1 MKGSELMRIAA
12 AIEYQGQAYCGW
24 QRLSHAPSVQTAV
37 EQALSSIAN
46 ETIETTCAGR
56 TDSGVHATHQIIH
69 FDTKA
74 ERSEHGWLMGT
85 NTQLPHD
92 IAVRWVKTVDEDFH
106 ARFSALYRR
115 YRYVILNRKAR
126 AGLLHK
132 RVTWVQQAL
141 DAENMHQAAQAL
153 IGEQDFSSFRAA
165 GCQAAHARRN
175 VQAVRVH
182 RQGEFVYIDIQA
194 NAFLYHMVRNIAG
207 SLIKVGMGEQPVDW
221 LNSLLAAKDRRQAAP
236 TAPAG
241 GLYFVQVAYPEQFGL
256 EAAPILPVF
265 A

>member
-1 MKGSELMRIAA
+1 
-12 AIEYQGQAYCGW
+12 
-24 QRLSHAPSVQTAV
+24 
-37 EQALSSIAN
+37 ALSSIAN
-46 ETIETTCAGR
+46 EPIETTCAGR
-56 TDSGVHATHQIIH
+56 TDSGVHATHQVIH

-85 NTQLPHD
+85 NTKLPND
-92 IAVRWVKTVDEDFH
+92 IAIHWVKVVNEDFH

-132 RVTWVQQAL
+132 RVTWVQQHLDEAL
-141 DAENMHQAAQAL
+141 MHQAAQAL

-165 GCQAAHARRN
+165 GCQAAHACRN
-175 VQAVRVH
+175 VQAVSVH
-182 RQGEFVYIDIQA
+182 RQGEFVYIDVQA

-207 SLIKVGMGEQPVDW
+207 SLIKIGTGEQPVTW
-221 LNSLLAAKDRRQAAP
+221 LNTLLAAKDRRQAAP
-236 TAPAG
+236 TAPAS
-241 GLYFVQVAYPEQFGL
+241 GLYFVQVAYPESFGL
-256 EAAPILPVF
+256 DTTPVIPTF

>member
-1 MKGSELMRIAA
+1 MRIAA

-56 TDSGVHATHQIIH
+56 TDSGVHASSQVIH
-69 FDTKA
+69 FDTNA

-85 NTQLPHD
+85 NTKLPDD
-92 IAVRWVKTVDEDFH
+92 IAVRWVKKVDEDFH

-132 RVTWVQQAL
+132 RVTWIQQPLNAK
-141 DAENMHQAAQAL
+141 NMHQAAQAL
-153 IGEQDFSSFRAA
+153 LGEQDFSSFRAA
-165 GCQAAHARRN
+165 GCQATHARRH
-175 VQAVRVH
+175 VQAITVQ
-182 RQGEFVYIDIQA
+182 RQGEFIYIDIQA

-207 SLIKVGMGEQPVDW
+207 SLIKVGTGEQEVRWITD
-221 LNSLLAAKDRRQAAP
+221 LLVLQDRKQAAA
-236 TAPAG
+236 TAAAS
-241 GLYFVQVAYPEQFGL
+241 GLYFVYVAYPDKFAL
-256 EAAPILPVF
+256 DIPTMLPVF